1 MAEPDIIEDVDKEH
15 TACSAI
21 CIEPP
26 AEEKT
31 VGIEEYACPCD
42 EHIVKAR
49 VIFCKECRTWWHI
62 NCVALNGISES
73 AARKLSEWRCPR
85 CFVFKSVIADKIEKP
100 GDESDISKAVK
111 REVHGMI
118 PTIIDA
124 VSKSVKESIQTNE
137 IEKVVGEVNEKVGKS
152 WAELAQGNHKQL
164 ITDVV
169 KLTSNEALTES
180 MQLIDANLQEQ
191 KKRSLNIIVSGMKE
205 TGKNP
210 SKEELSATF
219 FKLMDGEIE
228 KKDIVLAKRLGV
240 FTDGKRRNV
249 MITLRYQGD
258 AEFVHNHERGRKIIV
273 SESHQLQDQIG
284 DEIWMNAD
292 LTKLQREANYNMR
305 VEKRKKA
312 AEAREAANK
321 PGASVPENPKNDS

>member
-1 MAEPDIIEDVDKEH
+1 M
-15 TACSAI
+15 
-21 CIEPP
+21 
-26 AEEKT
+26 
-31 VGIEEYACPCD
+31 
-42 EHIVKAR
+42 
-49 VIFCKECRTWWHI
+49 
-62 NCVALNGISES
+62 
-73 AARKLSEWRCPR
+73 
-85 CFVFKSVIADKIEKP
+85 
-100 GDESDISKAVK
+100 
-111 REVHGMI
+111 
-118 PTIIDA
+118 
-124 VSKSVKESIQTNE
+124 
-137 IEKVVGEVNEKVGKS
+137 
-152 WAELAQGNHKQL
+152 
-164 ITDVV
+164 V